1 MNNTIL
7 GLMLMFSF
15 GAATL
20 MLLRTVKAGRA
31 ES

>member
-1 MNNTIL
+1 MNHTVL

-20 MLLRTVKAGRA
+20 MLLRFVKAGKTD
-31 ES
+31 S

>member
-20 MLLRTVKAGRA
+20 MLLRHLKAGRVG
-31 ES
+31 S